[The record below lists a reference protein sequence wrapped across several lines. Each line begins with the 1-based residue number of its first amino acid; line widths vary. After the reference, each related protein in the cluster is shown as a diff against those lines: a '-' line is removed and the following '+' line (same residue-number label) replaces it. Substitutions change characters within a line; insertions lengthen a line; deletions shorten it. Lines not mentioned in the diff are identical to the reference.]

1 LNGRLAELRLRSD
14 LTQRRLSEMSGVNPQ
29 TISEIERGIANP
41 TLSTLEALARA
52 LKVELAE
59 LVATP
64 AEEATA

>member
-14 LTQRRLSEMSGVNPQ
+14 LTQRRLSELSGVNPQ